1 MRSVFVRIPIT
12 AWIVII
18 LRWRVD
24 VDVVGAES
32 TAGGGWSRQ
41 RSFVP
46 SAAPNVHRNVTLES
60 MRGSTSDTRPTL
72 IPTGIDATTVA
83 NDAVTNRVESDSS
96 NPTVAAAHAESVPT
110 DDVLETAKSNR
121 FAAISVL
128 VLSHVDNSLPGMVLL
143 PSRLGCIVALADE
156 SIRLWHGPYQ
166 ALLDNAPSLPLWQ
179 AQALLSD
186 VLILVLHVNDA
197 ALAASQKLVPAHL
210 STSLVHG
217 LEQRMAAGLSK
228 GRLLVLGLWHPT
240 NDSTATKSATGTLSE
255 SAQQLW
261 RERLVLDEL
270 RGMTPDILERLDLEL
285 MVVDQARQYN
295 ASAFIS
301 GILEVMGQPNGLHSI
316 VDGDCV
322 VALLKQTYLCLGGHD
337 DETLI
342 FSNAQ
347 TVDSVEL
354 SQYIERSIDSAQ
366 EAERSVHVDSVEP
379 SQYLERSVD
388 SAQEAERSAES
399 AREADRS
406 VDSAQETEQSVDSTQ
421 EAERSVEYTQEAER
435 SVNSAQYI
443 ERIVDSAPEAERSAE
458 SAPEAERS
466 VESAPEAERSVESAP
481 EAERSA
487 ESAPE
492 AERSV
497 NSVQEAERTVNSAQ
511 EAEPNVESAEE
522 AERSVESSEEAER
535 GVDSAQ
541 EAERSVLHV
550 ESLDF
555 AQEMDDIDAIHIES
569 IGPDEQLP
577 VDGAEIAN
585 PSNGSNVSMP
595 NEYLITLHERL
606 HATPV
611 VPWKV
616 GSIAFRQRIAQR
628 LGHIREVLRRRGTN
642 DNPSISSAPLPDDID
657 DGAQAQNTGT
667 LMSTDQVTSNL
678 PEKVTW
684 NIFRNRI
691 AQRLKHLREKVDK
704 RGSKQA
710 PSNTTA
716 PLPDDNGD
724 EAQAQ
729 NTLISLDLLGDNLVN
744 SDGLPIDFS
753 LRLQQILN
761 EFGWTEARNIPVNVQ
776 DRVFDVHRQYLDQ
789 LRDHFGRVYE
799 ALLENSDP
807 KSWRAV
813 RERLVGNF
821 WQSVQTSRP
830 FPASALL
837 PKSDTSCQNALA
849 GLESD
854 MDYAAV
860 LRKEP
865 YEGDDEEQNDIDNPS
880 LAQRKRFMKWCKK
893 MAAKGVM
900 LGVNYLQGWLAWQA
914 LQRAALERE
923 REFPK
928 FPLF

>member
-128 VLSHVDNSLPGMVLL
+128 VLSHVDNSLPGMMLL

-210 STSLVHG
+210 STSLVQG
-217 LEQRMAAGLSK
+217 LEQRMASGLSK

-240 NDSTATKSATGTLSE
+240 NDSTTTKSATGTLSE
-255 SAQQLW
+255 STQQLW

-270 RGMTPDILERLDLEL
+270 RGMTPDILDRLDLEL
-285 MVVDQARQYN
+285 MVVDQVRQYN
-295 ASAFIS
+295 ASGFIS
-301 GILEVMGQPNGLHSI
+301 GILEVMGQPNRLHSI

-322 VALLKQTYLCLGGHD
+322 VALLKQTYLCMGGND

-354 SQYIERSIDSAQ
+354 SQYIERSIAYAQ

-388 SAQEAERSAES
+388 SAQEAERSSES
-399 AREADRS
+399 AREADGS
-406 VDSAQETEQSVDSTQ
+406 VDSAQETEQSVNFTQ
-421 EAERSVEYTQEAER
+421 EAEQSVEYTPEAERSVD
-435 SVNSAQYI
+435 SAQYI
-443 ERIVDSAPEAERSAE
+443 ERIVNSAPEAERSAE

-466 VESAPEAERSVESAP
+466 VESAPEAERSVESAL
-481 EAERSA
+481 
-487 ESAPE
+487 E

-511 EAEPNVESAEE
+511 EAERNVESAEE
-522 AERSVESSEEAER
+522 AERSVESSEEVER

-541 EAERSVLHV
+541 EAERSVLQV

-555 AQEMDDIDAIHIES
+555 AQEMDDIDAIHIENKYRYNS
-569 IGPDEQLP
+569 VGPDEQPP

-595 NEYLITLHERL
+595 NENLITLHERL
-606 HATPV
+606 QATPV

-628 LGHIREVLRRRGTN
+628 LGHIREVLGTN
-642 DNPSISSAPLPDDID
+642 DNPSIASAPLPDDID

-678 PEKVTW
+678 PEKATW
-684 NIFRNRI
+684 KTFRNRI
-691 AQRLKHLREKVDK
+691 AQRLKHLRVKVDE

-710 PSNTTA
+710 PSNTAA
-716 PLPDDNGD
+716 PLPDDIGD

-761 EFGWTEARNIPVNVQ
+761 EFGWTKARNIPVNVQ
-776 DRVFDVHRQYLDQ
+776 DFVFDVHRQYLDQ

-830 FPASALL
+830 FPTSALF